1 MSGET
6 RRPPAMLSG
15 SIRVGRNAAERR
27 KRWGILGTG
36 SKGWKSRGGLRE
48 EDRPGWK
55 DRGKSSGGASVSV
68 VGALQ
73 ELD

>member
-1 MSGET
+1 
-6 RRPPAMLSG
+6 MLLG
-15 SIRVGRNAAERR
+15 STRVGRNAAEGR

-36 SKGWKSRGGLRE
+36 SKGGKSRGGLRE
-48 EDRPGWK
+48 ADKPGWK
-55 DRGKSSGGASVSV
+55 GRGKSSGGASVSV